1 MKTFKIFLM
10 ASAILLLA
18 GINQVSAQKVLH
30 WHLTWTGSIGI
41 DCPDCDVSYVY
52 GTLEQ
57 DCIIHVDEDGNWTKL
72 NAKYDKS
79 IFTANTGEV
88 FTVIGAALYVYT
100 PPYLDC
106 FRETLQ
112 MFGDRGTRIT
122 TVVNIRYQN
131 DKLVVDL
138 VKFHCR

>member
-1 MKTFKIFLM
+1 M
-10 ASAILLLA
+10 ASAILLIA
-18 GINQVSAQKVLH
+18 GINQVSAQKVIH
-30 WHLTWTGSIGI
+30 WPDLVWTGCIEI
-41 DCPDCDVSYVY
+41 DCPACDVSEVC
-52 GTLEQ
+52 GTLYQ
-57 DCIIHVDEDGNWTKL
+57 DCVIHVDEEGHFTKV
-72 NAKYDKS
+72 NAHYDKS
-79 IFTANTGEV
+79 LFTANTGEV

-100 PPYLDC
+100 YPYLNC

-131 DKLVVDL
+131 DKLVIDL